1 MKKKIL
7 ALILACATVLSL
19 TVCGGNTAANPETNS
34 ASTETENKTPDIPLV
49 NKDAWKDGKVTI
61 NGYELT
67 IGKTKFGPANK
78 GAKFSDKRTLR
89 DGNLVYLEEIREDAN
104 LEVEAYDIYEHSIY
118 KKEDTLSTQ
127 VIKFKNPYD
136 KTIDRKDCVLE
147 NVTSYYPNDDI
158 FNNILAGK
166 SEFAFDDIV
175 LPNDITYGASEQN
188 ILDAYGDPSYIK
200 NEVKV
205 IGSCYAKV
213 YAYETDTIKLILWVK
228 NDKVIGFKYF
238 IIDAKD
244 NNNTYWSDYAKENPL
259 Q

>member
-19 TVCGGNTAANPETNS
+19 TACGGNTAANPETNS

-49 NKDAWKDGKVTI
+49 NKDAWKDGKITI

-67 IGKTKFGPANK
+67 IGETKFGPANK
-78 GAKFSDKRTLR
+78 GAKFANRKILND
-89 DGNLVYLEEIREDAN
+89 NLVYSEEIREDAN
-104 LEVEAYDIYEHSIY
+104 FEVEAYDNYKHKIVKDEVSSNGIY
-118 KKEDTLSTQ
+118 
-127 VIKFKNPYD
+127 FKNPYD

-147 NVTSYYPNDDI
+147 YVTTHYGNNDI
-158 FNNILAGK
+158 FNNILTGE
-166 SEFAFDDIV
+166 SELSFLDIV
-175 LPNDITYGASEQN
+175 LPNGITYGASEQD

-205 IGSCYAKV
+205 SGSCYAKV
-213 YAYETDTIKLILWVK
+213 YAYETDTLKLVLWVR

-244 NNNTYWSDYAKENPL
+244 NNNTFWADYAKENPL